1 MTTSLHDL
9 HIKTQLLLLC
19 TVMIAGFVIFG
30 ILSFSTIAKIQI
42 NGPIYKS
49 IVDGKD
55 LIADILPPPQY
66 ILESYLTILQA
77 HTETD
82 PEKQKMYVEK
92 LKSLREEY
100 DRRHEFWTKEL
111 SQGPMKEL
119 LLKKSYEPAVAFY
132 EKVDKEFLPAI
143 ISHDTTKAD
152 VLKGELAK
160 LYEIHRLAI
169 DEVVKLA
176 NESNSA
182 DESFAAST
190 IRTRLI
196 LLFIIAGIT
205 VLSAIVVALLTIRA
219 VTTPLIT
226 AVLLSE
232 EIANGNLGV
241 AIEVRSKNETGRL
254 LTAMKTMV
262 ESMKRMIGDV
272 KLSADSVATASEQLS
287 ASSNQMSMGLSEQ
300 SGRVLQISSASTQ
313 MAQSVGEVAKNTML
327 IAAASTETSTIAK
340 DGSQIVDKSVEKVK
354 TIATTV
360 DKSAKVVA
368 SLGERSRQIGSIVNV
383 INEIAE
389 QTNLLAL
396 NAAIEAARAGDQ
408 GRGFAVVADEVR
420 KLAERTT
427 LATSEIGQ
435 MISAIQG
442 DVDQAVGAMGDATA
456 HVATGVAD
464 VMKAGETL
472 VRIVDSAD
480 NLQLMVQQI
489 ATATEQMSAV
499 SETVNNDIEMIASVS
514 QETSAGSTQIA
525 QSASDLARL
534 SSTLLAAVGHF
545 RA

>member
-196 LLFIIAGIT
+196 LLFIVAGIT

>member
-92 LKSLREEY
+92 LKSLRKEY

-456 HVATGVAD
+456 HVTTGVAD

-514 QETSAGSTQIA
+514 QETSVGSTQIA